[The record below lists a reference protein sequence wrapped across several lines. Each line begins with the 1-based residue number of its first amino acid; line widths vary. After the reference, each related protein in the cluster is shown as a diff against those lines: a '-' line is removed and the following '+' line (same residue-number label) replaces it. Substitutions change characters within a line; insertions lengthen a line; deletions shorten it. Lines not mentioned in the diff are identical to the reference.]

1 MKLSA
6 NEFSQV
12 YGALQEAEREQALAD
27 RRRHCRITLPLFGVS
42 VFDLDSSR
50 RYTAIVRDVSINGVN
65 LLQSWAPSRGS
76 QIIVTFTGK
85 KKGQSEVRCEVVYVN
100 EQANKLYAVGCTFV
114 QIETASAAPVVGS

>member
-12 YGALQEAEREQALAD
+12 CAALQEAEREQATSD
-27 RRRHCRITLPLFGVS
+27 RRRHCRITLPVFGVS

-50 RYTAIVRDVSINGVN
+50 RYTAIVRDVSINGVS
-65 LLQSWAPSRGS
+65 LLQSWPPSTGS
-76 QIIVTFTGK
+76 QIIVTFMGK

-114 QIETASAAPVVGS
+114 QIETATAPPA